1 MLLWHN
7 GGAPSQHQ
15 PPPPPSQDLSAVP
28 GGSEPPGM
36 ARGGGCGC
44 QPCRPVQGLI
54 SGTGCHSGCSQP
66 WGHPWGCR
74 DPPGHPQACGFA
86 AWCCGDGGEAARCH
100 RSPWAPT
107 RAVPPR
113 RDRDANGARHRRL
126 RVGRGVAVPA
136 TVPACPHPLSPSL
149 RAQQHRSPCD
159 TVGMG
164 CDSPW

>member
-74 DPPGHPQACGFA
+74 DPPGHPQACGFT

-100 RSPWAPT
+100 RSPRAPT
-107 RAVPPR
+107 PQ
-113 RDRDANGARHRRL
+113 GQ
-126 RVGRGVAVPA
+126 GCKRGKAQEA
-136 TVPACPHPLSPSL
+136 ACGQGGGSACHCPCLSPFPVPIPESTAAPQPL
-149 RAQQHRSPCD
+149 
-159 TVGMG
+159 
-164 CDSPW
+164 